1 MGAEESPG
9 HPRTSGCSDH
19 CGQHNDYKMGGDSNP
34 THSSKK
40 PKEPEV
46 GRAFEPS
53 SCSGSSEI
61 QSRKLDR
68 DVNYAEDASEEEDEY
83 CEEKRLNTGNKRK
96 RTNMNKEKKL
106 SRKTEMED
114 TISKSNSRRV
124 VQNENYLEGIKKKKL
139 IGSDALMCHQCQRN
153 DKGRVVWCTSCD
165 KKRFCIPCI
174 SHWYP
179 HLTEADIAAECPFC
193 RGNCNCKAC
202 LRMISLT
209 KPTRN
214 VINEADKIKFQLYT
228 LHLLLPW
235 LKEMLQE
242 QDVEKEIE
250 AKIQDSLP
258 NEIKVQRIK
267 CAKDER
273 MFCNICRTSIVDFHR
288 SCSNCLLD
296 LCLSCCRELR
306 DGYLPGGLGKIILP
320 YQDRGS
326 AYIHGGK
333 MSGSF
338 SSRTKSSKDNQS
350 VKEWTPNK
358 DGSIPCPP
366 KEFGGCGSVHLELK
380 CLFQENFLS
389 VLEKKVKAILCSH
402 FAESHDNSCQCL
414 CFKAPGQ
421 ISSSSGLLR
430 KAASRESS
438 DDNYLYCPPAS
449 VTQQGELEHFQKH
462 WLKGQPVIVRDVLGI
477 TSGLSWEPMVMWR
490 ALREKKLS
498 KRASERLTVKA
509 IDCLDLCEVEIN
521 IHQFF
526 TGYTKGRKHKNGWPE
541 MLKLKDWPPANSF
554 EERLPR
560 HGAEFISA
568 LPFPEYTDPTVG
580 YLNLATKLPMDVIK
594 PDLGPKTYIAYG
606 VNEELG
612 RGDSVTKLHCDMSD
626 AVNVLTHTAE
636 VALLDSQLSAIKKL
650 KKQHLEQDIKEEL
663 YTVDMPLFASVD
675 KSEHELLDGGALWDI
690 FRREDSEKL
699 QEYLRRHSR
708 EFRHTYCSS
717 VEQVIHPIHD
727 QSFYLTI
734 EHKRKLKAEYG
745 IEPWT
750 FVQKLGEAVFIPAGC
765 PHQVRNLK
773 SCIKVA
779 LDFVSPENIRECIH
793 LTEEYRTLPEE
804 HRAKED
810 KLEIKKMALHTL
822 NQVVKEFKE
831 FNP

>member
-68 DVNYAEDASEEEDEY
+68 DVNYAEDASE
-83 CEEKRLNTGNKRK
+83 
-96 RTNMNKEKKL
+96 
-106 SRKTEMED
+106 
-114 TISKSNSRRV
+114 
-124 VQNENYLEGIKKKKL
+124 GIKKKKL

-174 SHWYP
+174 SHCVKIQNNISLSSLNFCIWFVMYRYP

-273 MFCNICRTSIVDFHR
+273 MFWTSIVDFHR

-717 VEQVIHPIHD
+717 VEQVD
-727 QSFYLTI
+727 TI
-734 EHKRKLKAEYG
+734 LVVWMLNR

>member
-68 DVNYAEDASEEEDEY
+68 DVNYAEDASE
-83 CEEKRLNTGNKRK
+83 
-96 RTNMNKEKKL
+96 
-106 SRKTEMED
+106 
-114 TISKSNSRRV
+114 
-124 VQNENYLEGIKKKKL
+124 GIKKKKL

-174 SHWYP
+174 SHCVKIQNNISLSSLNFCIWFVMYRYP

-258 NEIKVQRIK
+258 NEIKVQRTK

-273 MFCNICRTSIVDFHR
+273 MFWTSIVDFHR

-338 SSRTKSSKDNQS
+338 SSRKKSSKDNQS

-366 KEFGGCGSVHLELK
+366 KEFGGCGSVHLQLK

-663 YTVDMPLFASVD
+663 YTVDMTLFASVD

-717 VEQVIHPIHD
+717 VEQVD
-727 QSFYLTI
+727 TI
-734 EHKRKLKAEYG
+734 LVVWMLNR